1 MSPQQLPEQIIPF
14 KLARQ
19 RRLLQGV
26 LKLDTMA
33 RLTGLLAEGGGS
45 VDVDL
50 QFDVDTQ
57 GISHMRGQ
65 LVAQVSLICQ
75 RCMEPVAVSLQSEV
89 AVGFAL
95 NEERVV
101 AMPESYEAYLLTDE
115 TVVLSE
121 LIEDELI
128 LAIPIVAAHPQQSC
142 QPWFEKQQEEL
153 SVIEEDVPEKKSP
166 FAVLASLKRDS

>member
-1 MSPQQLPEQIIPF
+1 MLPQRLPEQIIPF

-33 RLTGLLAEGGGS
+33 RLTGLLADNGGD

-50 QFDVDTQ
+50 QFDIDAQ
-57 GISHMRGQ
+57 GISHMRGH
-65 LVAQVSLICQ
+65 LSAQVSLVCQ
-75 RCMEPVAVSLQSEV
+75 RCMEPVTVSLEADI
-89 AVGFAL
+89 AVGFATSEARGL
-95 NEERVV
+95 
-101 AMPESYEAYLLTDE
+101 AMPDSYEAHVLAEE

-128 LAIPIVAAHPQQSC
+128 LAVPIVAVHPQQSC
-142 QPWFEKQQEEL
+142 QPWLEKQQEEL
-153 SVIEEDVPEKKSP
+153 SGIEEVTEKKNP